1 MWNPEKS
8 KFCLR
13 IPTKQLYPLTCG
25 KMYSLCG
32 KKSASRHDQARPI
45 YFLVLPITLIAGQN
59 STTVAAK
66 VLKSSEIILF
76 ATLPEKRGKK
86 FA

>member
-1 MWNPEKS
+1 V
-8 KFCLR
+8 
-13 IPTKQLYPLTCG
+13 G
-25 KMYSLCG
+25 KCTVFAE

-66 VLKSSEIILF
+66 VLKSGEIILF
-76 ATLPEKRGKK
+76 ATLLEKRGKK
-86 FA
+86 FV